1 MIRRREFITLLGV
14 AAAWPIASRAR
25 KFFALLGTLI
35 FWLGTTAMVS
45 AQQPPVVGWLSPAT
59 AESYSQGA
67 SNPGPHLL
75 RESLARHGLIDG
87 KNVRVEMRL
96 AEGKLDR
103 LPELAK
109 SLIRDGATV
118 LLAYGE
124 EAARAAQAATKT
136 LPIVAVGDDLVDSG
150 LAAGLARPGS
160 NMTGVSILATE
171 LDAKKIEVLK
181 ELLPEAKRFGILND
195 PATGGRERPQRM
207 AATGRNLD
215 IALQTID
222 IRGRDDLKP
231 AFQAFQTGSI
241 SSLPRC

>member
-1 MIRRREFITLLGV
+1 MKRREFITLLGGT
-14 AAAWPIASRAR
+14 AAWPHSARAR

-45 AQQPPVVGWLSPAT
+45 AQQPAVVGWLSPAT

-67 SNPGPHLL
+67 GNPGPRLL

-109 SLIRDGATV
+109 ALVRDGVTV

-136 LPIVAVGDDLVDSG
+136 LPIVAVGDEPLV
-150 LAAGLARPGS
+150 
-160 NMTGVSILATE
+160 TIL
-171 LDAKKIEVLK
+171 
-181 ELLPEAKRFGILND
+181 
-195 PATGGRERPQRM
+195 
-207 AATGRNLD
+207 
-215 IALQTID
+215 
-222 IRGRDDLKP
+222 
-231 AFQAFQTGSI
+231 
-241 SSLPRC
+241 